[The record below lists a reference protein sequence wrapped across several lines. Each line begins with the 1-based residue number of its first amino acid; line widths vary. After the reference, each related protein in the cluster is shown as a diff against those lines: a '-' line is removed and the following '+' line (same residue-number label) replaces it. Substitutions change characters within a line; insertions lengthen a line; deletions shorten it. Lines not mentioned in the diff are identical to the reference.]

1 MYFKIVAENVTT
13 RIFDFA
19 QSEGAHRRT
28 ILRTVKHIGNKLII
42 HCRCE
47 SINEL
52 ARVITTLETDKDA
65 LVSLV
70 ENSFGSYIP
79 FKGGVLE
86 TRSYD
91 HAYSFN
97 TAF

>member
-1 MYFKIVAENVTT
+1 MYFKIVAENITT

-42 HCRCE
+42 HCCCE
-47 SINEL
+47 SVNEL
-52 ARVITTLETDKDA
+52 ARVIATLETDEDA
-65 LVSLV
+65 QVFLV

-79 FKGGVLE
+79 FKGGMLKK
-86 TRSYD
+86 RSYD
-91 HAYSFN
+91 YAC
-97 TAF
+97 